1 MLFNEVGGRSIE
13 LVTVTLQPIFGGVLA
28 VAYSDGSSLKRA
40 SIDSITQMKIQ
51 VAKNSLFVVTE
62 GESLYF
68 SGDIKPLD
76 RTKDNK
82 GWYVFG
88 EGTLI
93 DATSVPS

>member
-13 LVTVTLQPIFGGVLA
+13 LVTVTLQSIFGGVLA

-40 SIDSITQMKIQ
+40 RIDSITQMKIQ

-68 SGDIKPLD
+68 SGDIEPLK
-76 RTKDNK
+76 RIKGNP

-88 EGTLI
+88 EGALME
-93 DATSVPS
+93 ATNVPS

>member
-13 LVTVTLQPIFGGVLA
+13 LVTVTLQSIFGGVLA

-62 GESLYF
+62 GGMLYF
-68 SGDIKPLD
+68 SGDIEPLE
-76 RTKDNK
+76 KSEDNN

>member
-13 LVTVTLQPIFGGVLA
+13 LVTVTLQSIFGGVLA

-40 SIDSITQMKIQ
+40 RIDSITQMEIQ

-62 GESLYF
+62 GGSLYV
-68 SGDIKPLD
+68 SGDIEPLE
-76 RTKDNK
+76 RIAGNP